1 MNAGE
6 PGERMAGTATHAIGV
21 TVTENA
27 RFKAKYGRFLLYST
41 LISLVVHYI
50 LMLTLPG
57 LSAPDFTSG
66 GDDTISIEIPD
77 EIVIPPPPE
86 KIHKPVATPVEAAPE
101 EEVEE
106 EITIAET
113 TIEENIPIVPPSIEE
128 QPTFTPYEVAPKL
141 IKGSVKLKYPSFLK
155 KAGIQGTVVL
165 WLLIDETGQV
175 RKVQVQKSSG
185 NKALDDS
192 AVRAYQRARFT
203 PAMSRDRPVKV
214 WVQYPVQ
221 FKLN

>member
-1 MNAGE
+1 M
-6 PGERMAGTATHAIGV
+6 PGTVTAAM
-21 TVTENA
+21 TVPLTENA
-27 RFKAKYGRFLLYST
+27 RFKARYGRFLLYSIM
-41 LISLVVHYI
+41 ISIVVHSI

-57 LSAPDFTSG
+57 LRPPDFGTTTG
-66 GDDTISIEIPD
+66 DTISIEIPD

-101 EEVEE
+101 EAVGEE
-106 EITIAET
+106 GRSAET
-113 TIEENIPIVPPSIEE
+113 ASGETIPIVPPSIEE

-141 IKGSVKLKYPSFLK
+141 IKGSVKLKYPNFLK

-165 WLLIDETGQV
+165 WLLIDESGRV
-175 RKVQVQKSSG
+175 RKVQINRSSG

-192 AVRAYQRARFT
+192 AVQAYQSARFT

-221 FKLN
+221 FKLH

>member
-1 MNAGE
+1 M
-6 PGERMAGTATHAIGV
+6 PGNPTAAMSV
-21 TVTENA
+21 PLTENG
-27 RFKAKYGRFLLYST
+27 RFKARYGRFLLYST
-41 LISLVVHYI
+41 LISIVVHSI

-57 LSAPDFTSG
+57 LRPPDFGTTTG
-66 GDDTISIEIPD
+66 DTISIEIPD

-106 EITIAET
+106 EVTIAET

-141 IKGSVKLKYPSFLK
+141 IKGSVKLKYPNFLK
-155 KAGIQGTVVL
+155 KAGIQGTVIL
-165 WLLIDETGQV
+165 WLLIDESGRV
-175 RKVQVQKSSG
+175 RKDQINRSSG

-192 AVRAYQRARFT
+192 AVQAYQSARFT

-221 FKLN
+221 FKLH